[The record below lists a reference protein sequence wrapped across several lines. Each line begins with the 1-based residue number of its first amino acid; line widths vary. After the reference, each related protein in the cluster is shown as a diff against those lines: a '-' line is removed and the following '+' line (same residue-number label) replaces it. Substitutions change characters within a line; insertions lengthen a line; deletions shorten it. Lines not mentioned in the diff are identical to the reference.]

1 MLANGF
7 LIAAALLVGGE
18 IAAEPA
24 TPDVI
29 TAKSAQQHEVAGI
42 GVALRVKEGKCYVV
56 RVLND
61 TPAAAEGSLQAKDEI
76 VAVAEG
82 EGTPTTVAGR
92 GLSDV
97 AALIRGRVGTEVRLT
112 IVPAGTE
119 KQRVVRFVRGS
130 IDELLNFGQEP
141 LLIGSKAPQAEFK
154 LLGSDKSFT
163 LASLA
168 GEKVV
173 LKFWS
178 TGCRPC
184 LRGLDKVCGSQ
195 ASPDE
200 RAEDARVLL
209 VSVDDDF
216 ETALKT
222 YKSRGWIRGEF
233 VWGGYE
239 ASKHFRL
246 PGLPCT
252 IVIDPEGRI
261 YACVMGAAYEAP
273 SAQDSNDQNKP

>member
-1 MLANGF
+1 MLGNGF
-7 LIAAALLVGGE
+7 LVAIAILFSGE

-24 TPDVI
+24 TPAASI
-29 TAKSAQQHEVAGI
+29 AQSTLMPEVAGI

-56 RVLND
+56 RVLKD

-82 EGTPTTVAGR
+82 EGTPTTVARMKLG
-92 GLSDV
+92 DV
-97 AALIRGRVGTEVRLT
+97 SALIRGRVGTEVRLT
-112 IVPAGTE
+112 IAPADNKT
-119 KQRVVRFVRGS
+119 QRVVRLVRGS

-141 LLIGSKAPQAEFK
+141 LPIGSPAPQAEFK

-163 LASLA
+163 LDSLT
-168 GEKVV
+168 GKKVV
-173 LKFWS
+173 VKFWS

-184 LRGLDKVCGSQ
+184 LRGLDEAYGSQ
-195 ASPDE
+195 ASPEE
-200 RAEDARVLL
+200 RAQDARVLL

-216 ETALKT
+216 ATALKT
-222 YKSRGWIRGEF
+222 FESRGWTGGEF

-239 ASKHFRL
+239 VLKQFRL
-246 PGLPCT
+246 PCLPCT

-261 YACVMGAAYEAP
+261 DACVMGAAYEAP
-273 SAQDSNDQNKP
+273 IAQESTDQNKP

>member
-1 MLANGF
+1 MLGNGF
-7 LIAAALLVGGE
+7 LVAIAILFSGD
-18 IAAEPA
+18 IAAEPVK
-24 TPDVI
+24 PDASI
-29 TAKSAQQHEVAGI
+29 ARSAQQHEVAGI

-56 RVLND
+56 RVLKD

-82 EGTPTTVAGR
+82 EGTPATVARMKLG
-92 GLSDV
+92 DV
-97 AALIRGRVGTEVRLT
+97 SALIRGRVGTEVRLT
-112 IVPAGTE
+112 IAPADN
-119 KQRVVRFVRGS
+119 KSQRIVRLVRGS

-141 LLIGSKAPQAEFK
+141 LPIGSPAPQAEFK

-163 LASLA
+163 LASLT
-168 GEKVV
+168 GKKVV

-184 LRGLDKVCGSQ
+184 LRGLDEAYGSQ
-195 ASPDE
+195 ASPE
-200 RAEDARVLL
+200 ELKQDARVLL

-216 ETALKT
+216 ATALET
-222 YKSRGWIRGEF
+222 YESRGWTGGEF

-239 ASKHFRL
+239 VLKQFRL

-252 IVIDPEGRI
+252 IVIDPEGHI
-261 YACVMGAAYEAP
+261 DACVMGAAYNAHLAP
-273 SAQDSNDQNKP
+273 ENAGQKKP

>member
-1 MLANGF
+1 MLGNGF
-7 LIAAALLVGGE
+7 LIAAALFVGGE

-24 TPDVI
+24 TTDAS
-29 TAKSAQQHEVAGI
+29 TAKSAEQHEVAGI
-42 GVALRVKEGKCYVV
+42 GVALRVTEGKCYVV
-56 RVLND
+56 RVLKD
-61 TPAAAEGSLQAKDEI
+61 SPAAAEGSLQAKDEI

-82 EGTPTTVAGR
+82 EGTPTTVAGM

-97 AALIRGRVGTEVRLT
+97 AGLVRGRVGSEVRLT
-112 IVPAGTE
+112 IAPAHNET
-119 KQRVVRFVRGS
+119 QRVVRLVRGS
-130 IDELLNFGQEP
+130 IDELLTFGQEP
-141 LLIGSKAPQAEFK
+141 LPIGSPAPQAKFK

-163 LASLA
+163 LASLT
-168 GEKVV
+168 GKKVV

-184 LRGLDKVCGSQ
+184 LRGLDEVYGSQ
-195 ASPDE
+195 ASPED
-200 RAEDARVLL
+200 RAQDARVLL

-216 ETALKT
+216 ATALKT
-222 YKSRGWIRGEF
+222 YKSRGWTRGEF

-239 ASKHFRL
+239 VLKQFRL

-261 YACVMGAAYEAP
+261 DACVMGAAYEAKFA
-273 SAQDSNDQNKP
+273 SENAGQNKP

>member
-1 MLANGF
+1 VLGNGF
-7 LIAAALLVGGE
+7 LIAAAFLVGGE
-18 IAAEPA
+18 ITAEPA

-29 TAKSAQQHEVAGI
+29 TEKSAQQYEVAGI

-56 RVLND
+56 RVLKN
-61 TPAAAEGSLQAKDEI
+61 TPAAAEGSLQVKDEI

-112 IVPAGTE
+112 IASPDNET
-119 KQRVVRFVRGS
+119 QRVVRFVCGS

-141 LLIGSKAPQAEFK
+141 LPIGSPAPHAEFK
-154 LLGSDKSFT
+154 LLGSDKTFA
-163 LASLA
+163 LASLT
-168 GEKVV
+168 GKKVV
-173 LKFWS
+173 IKFWS

-184 LRGLDKVCGSQ
+184 LRGLDKAYGSQ

-200 RAEDARVLL
+200 RAQDARVLL

-216 ETALKT
+216 ATALKT
-222 YKSRGWIRGEF
+222 YESRGWAGGEF
-233 VWGGYE
+233 VWGGHE
-239 ASKHFRL
+239 VLKQFRL

-261 YACVMGAAYEAP
+261 DACVMGAAYEAP